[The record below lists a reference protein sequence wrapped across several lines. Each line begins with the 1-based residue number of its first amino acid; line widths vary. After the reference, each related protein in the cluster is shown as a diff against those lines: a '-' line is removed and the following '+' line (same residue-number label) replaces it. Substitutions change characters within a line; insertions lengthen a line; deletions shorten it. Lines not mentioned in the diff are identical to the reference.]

1 MLCSIHIRELFYLK
15 KKPMIGG
22 QAVIEGVMM
31 KGPTSIATAVRE
43 PSGNIAVRVE
53 PVHSLGDRFP
63 LLKKPLLRGVIALG
77 EALVYGIR
85 ALSFSAQ
92 AAGEEGEELSSKEI
106 ALTMLAAF
114 GLAVLLFV
122 VLPTYATKFIQSIV
136 SEAYLL
142 NLFEGVLRLTIFF
155 AYVGVISSLSDIRR
169 VFQYHGAEHKT
180 IYAYEAGIP
189 LEVES
194 IRKYSRLHPRCGTNF
209 LLIVMVVS
217 IFMFAFLGW
226 PDLWLR
232 ILSRVVLLPLVAGIS
247 YEIIRFAGSCDNP
260 LVAMLMKPGLWLQY
274 MTTREP
280 SDDQIEVA
288 IRALEAVRPVEEMP
302 KEGEDLAREAAST

>member
-1 MLCSIHIRELFYLK
+1 
-15 KKPMIGG
+15 MIGG

-31 KGPTSIATAVRE
+31 KGPTRIATAVRE

-122 VLPTYATKFIQSIV
+122 ILPTYATKFIQSVV
-136 SEAYLL
+136 SEPYLL

-155 AYVGVISSLSDIRR
+155 TYVGVISSLSDIRR

-189 LEVES
+189 LEIES

-288 IRALEAVRPVEEMP
+288 VRALEAVRPEEETRE
-302 KEGEDLAREAAST
+302 EGEDLAREAAST

>member
-1 MLCSIHIRELFYLK
+1 M

-31 KGPTSIATAVRE
+31 KGPQSIATAVRE
-43 PSGNIAVRVE
+43 PSGCITVRVE
-53 PVHSLGDRFP
+53 PVRSLGDRYP
-63 LLKKPLLRGVIALG
+63 ILKKPLLRGVVALG
-77 EALVYGIR
+77 EALVYGMK

-92 AAGEEGEELSSKEI
+92 AAGEEGEELSKKEI

-122 VLPTYATKFIQSIV
+122 VLPTYATKFVQGSV
-136 SEAYLL
+136 QDPRWL
-142 NLFEGVLRLTIFF
+142 NLFEGLLRLSVFF
-155 AYVGVISSLSDIRR
+155 AYVGIISSMADIRR

-189 LEVES
+189 LEVGS
-194 IRKYSRLHPRCGTNF
+194 IRHYSRLHPRCGTNF

-226 PDLWLR
+226 PDIWLR
-232 ILSRVVLLPLVAGIS
+232 IASRIIMLPLVAGIS
-247 YEIIRFAGSCDNP
+247 YEIIRFAGNCDHP
-260 LVAMLMKPGLWLQY
+260 FVTLCMKPGLWLQY

-288 IRALEAVRPVEEMP
+288 IKALEAVRPDRPQEEN
-302 KEGEDLAREAAST
+302 EIAREAASA

>member
-1 MLCSIHIRELFYLK
+1 M

-31 KGPTSIATAVRE
+31 KGPHSIATAVRE
-43 PSGNIAVRVE
+43 PSGCIAIRVE
-53 PVHSLGDRFP
+53 PVRSIGDRYP
-63 LLKKPLLRGVIALG
+63 ILKKPLLRGVVALG
-77 EALVYGIR
+77 EALIYGMK

-92 AAGEEGEELSSKEI
+92 AAGEEGEELTKKEI
-106 ALTMLAAF
+106 VLTMLAAF

-122 VLPTYATKFIQSIV
+122 VLPTFAIHFVQERV
-136 SEAYLL
+136 GDPRLL
-142 NLFEGVLRLTIFF
+142 NLFEGLLRLSVFF
-155 AYVGVISSLSDIRR
+155 AYVGVISSMSDIRR

-189 LEVES
+189 LEVGS
-194 IRKYSRLHPRCGTNF
+194 IRRYSRLHPRCGTNF

-226 PDLWLR
+226 PDIWLR
-232 ILSRVVLLPLVAGIS
+232 IASRIVLLPLVAGIS
-247 YEIIRFAGSCDNP
+247 YEIIRFAGNCDNP
-260 LVAMLMKPGLWLQY
+260 VVALCMKPGLWLQY

-288 IRALEAVRPVEEMP
+288 IRALEAVRPDQP
-302 KEGEDLAREAAST
+302 AGGEPS

>member
-1 MLCSIHIRELFYLK
+1 MK

-31 KGPTSIATAVRE
+31 KGPTRIATAVRE

-122 VLPTYATKFIQSIV
+122 VLPTYATKFIQSVV
-136 SEAYLL
+136 SEPYLL

-155 AYVGVISSLSDIRR
+155 TYVGVISSLSDIRR

-189 LEVES
+189 LEIES

-288 IRALEAVRPVEEMP
+288 VRALEAVRPEEETRE
-302 KEGEDLAREAAST
+302 EGEDLAREAAST

>member
-1 MLCSIHIRELFYLK
+1 MK

-31 KGPTSIATAVRE
+31 KGPTRIATAVRE

-122 VLPTYATKFIQSIV
+122 VLPTYATKFIQSFV
-136 SEAYLL
+136 SEPYLL
-142 NLFEGVLRLTIFF
+142 NLFEGVLRLTVFF
-155 AYVGVISSLSDIRR
+155 SYVAVISSLSDIRR

-180 IYAYEAGIP
+180 IFAYEAGIP
-189 LEVES
+189 LEIES

-288 IRALEAVRPVEEMP
+288 VRALEAVRPEEETRE
-302 KEGEDLAREAAST
+302 EGEDLAREAAST

>member
-1 MLCSIHIRELFYLK
+1 MK

-31 KGPTSIATAVRE
+31 KGPTRIATAVRE

-122 VLPTYATKFIQSIV
+122 ILPTYATKFIQSVV
-136 SEAYLL
+136 SEPYLL

-155 AYVGVISSLSDIRR
+155 TYVGVISSLSDIRR

-189 LEVES
+189 LEIES